1 MKNLVLASALLAA
14 GLFALQGVSSAHGGQ
29 YRGPGDTV
37 PPGGGGG
44 TGGGPSTPGPAG
56 PSTPGPSGPSTPGP
70 AGPTGG
76 GPAAPITAG
85 GGGASGPDLTV
96 WTFWWEFNKE
106 PYLNLKSHIHSGDVQ
121 TGSDGF
127 FLGRGEKQQGKDS
140 LRPTE
145 DQIRQKVVPA
155 LKNAL
160 ENESNNDILT
170 GCLIALAKIGDTKS
184 EEGTSEFEPIISA
197 FLADGVQEVSE
208 TAAVALGIL
217 ANDRSVQ
224 TLADLLFDT
233 PEGRKAVKAGE
244 VKTRTRAFA
253 AYGLGLIGAR
263 TTDEATRLDV
273 VNRLVTAIRDDS
285 TKTRDLKVACLISI
299 GLVPLETFTPPD
311 VADGTAEEDVPA
323 ITCRVAQLDYLL
335 EYMTNED
342 NRYLVRAHAP
352 TALGRLLAGLPPEIF
367 DEYKPRV
374 ARALIERMSK
384 KAGDKVEVVQSAI
397 LALGLIGDA
406 DNDSIDKEIRKALA
420 AVPKEVKKPQARYFG
435 MIAMAK
441 VGGTPGSG
449 QGIEDGIKEAN
460 KFLLDRLVKGKSQDP
475 AWAGLAIGVMG
486 RMLGDAQV
494 TSASINDMTAA
505 LRDSLRSE
513 KSAEKVGAFALG
525 AGILG
530 DIEATDAMLDR
541 LAKIS
546 DAEARGYIAVGLGL
560 MNAREAIEPIQKIVE
575 SSKYRPALLQQTA
588 IALGL
593 LGDKELVPKLID
605 MLGDAK
611 GLATQAAI
619 SSALGFIGDQR
630 SIDPLVGMLENDD
643 ITTSAR
649 GFAAVALGI
658 VADKETLP
666 WNSKIAVDLNYR
678 ASTTTLN
685 DMDGTGILN
694 IL

>member
-1 MKNLVLASALLAA
+1 MKKFFFASALLAA

-44 TGGGPSTPGPAG
+44 TGGGPGTPGPAG
-56 PSTPGPSGPSTPGP
+56 PSTPGPTGPSTPGP
-70 AGPTGG
+70 AAPTGG
-76 GPAAPITAG
+76 GPAAPVTSG
-85 GGGASGPDLTV
+85 GGGGGGPDLTA

-106 PYLNLKSHIHSGDVQ
+106 PYLNLKSHIHSGDVV

-127 FLGRGEKQQGKDS
+127 FLGRGEKKQGKDS

-160 ENESNNDILT
+160 ENESNNDIVT
-170 GCLIALAKIGDTKS
+170 GCLIALAKIGDAKS
-184 EEGTSEFEPIISA
+184 EEGTSEFEKTISG
-197 FLADGVQEVSE
+197 FLSSNVQEIAE

-217 ANDRSVQ
+217 ANDDSIE
-224 TLADLLFDT
+224 TLASLVNDT
-233 PEGRKAVKAGE
+233 AAGRTRVGSGE
-244 VKTRTRAFA
+244 VKHRTRAFA

-263 TTDEATRLDV
+263 TADENRRIEV
-273 VNRLVTAIRDDS
+273 VNLLERAIRDDS
-285 TKTRDLKVACLISI
+285 TKTRDLKVACLVSL
-299 GLVPLETFTPPD
+299 GLVPLETITPPD
-311 VADGTAEEDVPA
+311 PQEGVEEEDLNR
-323 ITCRVAQLDYLL
+323 ITCRTAQLDYLL
-335 EYMTNED
+335 EYMANED

-352 TALGRLLAGLPPEIF
+352 TALGRLVEGLPSELF
-367 DEYKPRV
+367 EEYKPKI
-374 ARALIERMSK
+374 ADALIERMGK
-384 KAGDKVEVVQSAI
+384 RAGDKNEVQQSAV

-406 DNDSIDKEIRKALA
+406 DDDDADKAIRKALA
-420 AVPKEVKKPQARYFG
+420 SVPKEVKDAQARFFG

-441 VGGTPGSG
+441 VGGNPGNGEKS
-449 QGIEDGIKEAN
+449 EDGIKEAN
-460 KFLLDRLVKGKSQDP
+460 KFLLDRLVKGKNADKP
-475 AWAGLAIGVMG
+475 WAGLAIGVMG
-486 RMLGDAQV
+486 RMLNDAEV
-494 TSASINDMTAA
+494 TTTAVSDMTSA

-513 KSAEKVGAFALG
+513 KGAAQVGAFALG
-525 AGILG
+525 AGILRDVEST
-530 DIEATDAMLDR
+530 DILLDK

-560 MNAREAIEPIQKIVE
+560 MNARQSIEPIQKIVE
-575 SSKYRPALLQQTA
+575 SSKYRPELLQQAA

-630 SIDPLVGMLENDD
+630 SIDPLVAMLENGD
-643 ITTSAR
+643 ITDSAR

-658 VADKETLP
+658 VADKEIFP

-685 DMDGTGILN
+685 DMEGTGILN